1 MNVAQVYARAAA
13 GSAVAFAQA
22 RAIARRL
29 RPVGGSVEV
38 LVHDPLVRRPEAA
51 VHDGVVV
58 RRFPLAGD
66 AGAGARDALSDHLRR
81 VGAAYDVVHVHSERA
96 LDAVAS
102 VAAERLVVSLRASGL
117 PAANLVRLLQQVRH
131 RHGLGVLLHA
141 ARIVCESR
149 WEAEAL
155 AGGLGISR
163 ARIEVVPPAIDVDA
177 LRRAA
182 PFATGSSIVLAL
194 GGLRR
199 HSGLER
205 AIAALPALP
214 ARFEL
219 VALGPGHGHRWLHA
233 FAGDLGVAG
242 RVRFVVSPDED
253 VRRRWLRTAR
263 VTTALSWTGTPVVL
277 LLEAAAAGGLLV
289 ASDVPAH
296 REAAGRLPPGTVQM
310 LSPRASPLTVADAV
324 IAQSAG
330 RAAPERARLP
340 SADEVVAKT
349 IAIYT
354 AVDDAASR
362 SRNGHAQ
369 VAPAER

>member
-131 RHGLGVLLHA
+131 RHGPGVLLHA

-263 VTTALSWTGTPVVL
+263 VTTALSWTGTPI
-277 LLEAAAAGGLLV
+277 A
-289 ASDVPAH
+289 
-296 REAAGRLPPGTVQM
+296 RLPPGTVQM

-340 SADEVVAKT
+340 SADEVVAQT